1 MRVMSRPIRFEFSL
15 EKLVDALAYLA
26 EVGKIRDLTKLKAA
40 KLLFFADKMHL
51 LRYGRPILGDRY
63 VSMDHGPV
71 PSQSLNVMNRVI
83 APDEI
88 EDPVRQRVLERL
100 HVHTLFT
107 RHPQFRAKRHTAEF
121 SHLSDSDR
129 EVLDQVIAT
138 YGAKPVG
145 ALIELT
151 HREHAWRVS
160 DVDRLPGSNAPM
172 PYRTFFEGE
181 HATGDEIAMRE
192 LVEVE
197 QEDRDFIAA
206 LSR

>member
-1 MRVMSRPIRFEFSL
+1 MSRPIRFEFSL
-15 EKLVDALAYLA
+15 EKLVDALAYFA

-100 HVHTLFT
+100 HVHSLFT
-107 RHPQFRAKRHTAEF
+107 RHPQFRPKGHTAEF

-145 ALIELT
+145 ELIELT

-181 HATGDEIAMRE
+181 HATGDATAMRE
-192 LVEVE
+192 LVEGE